1 VISDLE
7 AMRLALIEAARA
19 EAHGD
24 VPVGAVVVVENEVVA
39 SRHNERERLKDPLA
53 HAEVLALRD
62 AANALGAD
70 RAREASLF
78 VTLEPCVMCAG
89 AIREFGVARVVFGA
103 ADLRVGGCGSR
114 YDVLGDTRLGP
125 GPRLVSGI
133 LAGESAALLRTFFAG
148 RRNPVNDVKAKGPL
162 R

>member
-1 VISDLE
+1 MSGVFGDIE
-7 AMRLALIEAARA
+7 AMRLALTEAVRA

-39 SRHNERERLKDPLA
+39 SRHNERERLNDPFA

-62 AANALGAD
+62 ASNVLGAV

-89 AIREFGVARVVFGA
+89 AIREFHVARVVFGA

-114 YDVLGDTRLGP
+114 YDVLGDTRLGA
-125 GPRLVSGI
+125 GPLLVSGI
-133 LAGESAALLRTFFAG
+133 LAEESAGLLRTFFAG
-148 RRNPVNDVKAKGPL
+148 RRPPPAM
-162 R
+162 